1 MLYTSFKLSKEFI
14 NSYKD
19 KKVNFGFNGLGEL
32 TYYRTYSRLK
42 ADGTNEH
49 YFETVERVVNTIF
62 SIYLE
67 HLVAKNILHD
77 KKYMNELAEEMYDAI
92 FTFKFT
98 PSGRGFWA
106 LVPELLEKVGG
117 MPLHNCMF
125 VSTVP
130 NVTKAFCT
138 MMNAS
143 MLGVG
148 VGFDTKAEN
157 KIKVNVA
164 PSPTKTYVIP
174 DTREGWVKS
183 LKLLINSYLLKGSP
197 SYKFDY
203 KDIRPAGTPIKTF
216 GGIASGA
223 EPLKQ
228 LHKEV
233 AKTLSQNA
241 GKLLTAR
248 TIVDVMNQIGKCVVS
263 GNVRRTAQIALG
275 KGTDFLNLKNYELN
289 PERTSWGW
297 ASNNSLIAELGQ
309 DYSEAAKRTAE
320 NGEPG
325 YFWIENARKFGRM
338 ADVPNYKDKN
348 ISGTNPCG
356 EQSLESF
363 EVCTLVE
370 TFPCNFKSK
379 VDYLET
385 LELAHLYVKILTLVP
400 IKEKEINEI
409 VQRNRRVG
417 ISMSGLAQLKMSK
430 EDFITFCEM
439 GYDHLQFCE
448 KFLEPHISKSI
459 KLTTIKPSGTV
470 SLLAGATPGL
480 HFPESNFYVRR
491 INIPANTRLAE
502 IVKQAGYPWE
512 MNAYGGNSICIEF
525 PIAIEGVKTIND
537 VTIHEQVEMAELLQ
551 KYWSDNQVSCTVTF
565 KPSEKPHIQCILETK
580 QYVLKGISFLPKL
593 DLGAYKQ
600 MPYQEISQEAYKK
613 RFSKLKPLDFSSLNE
628 DGIGVKFCEN
638 DSCALE

>member
-1 MLYTSFKLSKEFI
+1 MLYTKFKLKKEFVD
-14 NSYKD
+14 SYKN

-42 ADGTNEH
+42 PDGTNEH
-49 YFETVERVVNTIF
+49 YFETVERVVNTVF

-67 HLVAKNILHD
+67 HVEGLDLEYINAT
-77 KKYMNELAEEMYDAI
+77 AEDMYDAI
-92 FTFKFT
+92 FNFKFT

-125 VSTVP
+125 VSTTP
-130 NVTKAFCT
+130 DVTKAFCT

-148 VGFDTKAEN
+148 VGFDTLAAK
-157 KIKVNVA
+157 KIRVNN
-164 PSPTKTYVIP
+164 PPPITKTYVIP

-183 LKLLINSYLLKGSP
+183 LKLLINSFLLKGSP
-197 SYKFDY
+197 SYEFKYDL
-203 KDIRPAGTPIKTF
+203 IRPLGTPIKTF
-216 GGIASGA
+216 GGVASGA
-223 EPLKQ
+223 DPLKQ

-233 AKTLSQNA
+233 TKTLKLNA
-241 GKLLTAR
+241 GKPLSER
-248 TIVDVMNQIGKCVVS
+248 TIVDVMNQIGKCVIS

-275 KGTDFLNLKNYELN
+275 KGTDFLNFKNYELN
-289 PERTSWGW
+289 PDRAPWGW
-297 ASNNSLIAELGQ
+297 ASNNSLKAKLGQ

-325 YFWIENARKFGRM
+325 YFWIENARKYGRM
-338 ADVPNYKDKN
+338 IDEPNYKDKN
-348 ISGTNPCG
+348 IKGTNPCG
-356 EQSLESF
+356 EQSLESY

-370 TFPCNFKSK
+370 TFPCKAESR
-379 VDYLET
+379 VDYLNT
-385 LELAHLYVKILTLVP
+385 LRLAHLYVKILTLVP

-448 KFLEPHISKSI
+448 NFLEPHISKSI

-565 KPSEKPHIQCILETK
+565 KPSEKRHIQRILETK

-600 MPYQEISQEAYKK
+600 MPYQEISQKEYKK

-638 DSCALE
+638 DSCTLE